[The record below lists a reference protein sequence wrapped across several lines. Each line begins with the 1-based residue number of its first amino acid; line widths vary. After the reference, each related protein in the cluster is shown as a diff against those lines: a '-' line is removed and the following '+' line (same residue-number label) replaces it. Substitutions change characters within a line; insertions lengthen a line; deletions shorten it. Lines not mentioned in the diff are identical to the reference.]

1 MEAKRWIGSPLRRL
15 VAPATLA
22 PMLTKRLPVLFALTI
37 PALFAFSAC
46 GDGTVATA
54 STGDDPLLASC
65 TSPPLCDPIGLPGT
79 CEFSDNAIICGA
91 STGGGTDAGDS
102 DAGPSA
108 GGPDLTARLQC
119 ALEALRDRRTGGLA
133 LLLPENGSK
142 TCGIRVE
149 ILSFGDGTASVL
161 PVSYC
166 DLDIVRGTAA
176 RRVLQPV
183 SFFEKCLASN
193 DETTRLTCLA
203 KAIKTI
209 SASGAACPCRGI
221 HADKFRGFCSSD

>member
-1 MEAKRWIGSPLRRL
+1 
-15 VAPATLA
+15 
-22 PMLTKRLPVLFALTI
+22 MLTKRLLVLFALTI

-46 GDGTVATA
+46 GDGTSATA
-54 STGDDPLLASC
+54 STGDDPSLASC
-65 TSPPLCDPIGLPGT
+65 TSPPLCDPFSLPGT
-79 CEFSDNAIICGA
+79 CEFSDNAITCTA
-91 STGGGTDAGDS
+91 SGGGADAGDS
-102 DAGPSA
+102 DAGPSV

-119 ALEALRDRRTGGLA
+119 ALGALRDRKTGGLA

-142 TCGIRVE
+142 TCGVRVE

-183 SFFEKCLASN
+183 SFFEDCLANN
-193 DETTRLTCLA
+193 DETKRLQCLA
-203 KAIKTI
+203 KAIKTTA
-209 SASGAACPCRGI
+209 ASGAACSCRGI
-221 HADKFRGFCSSD
+221 HADKIRGLCSSD